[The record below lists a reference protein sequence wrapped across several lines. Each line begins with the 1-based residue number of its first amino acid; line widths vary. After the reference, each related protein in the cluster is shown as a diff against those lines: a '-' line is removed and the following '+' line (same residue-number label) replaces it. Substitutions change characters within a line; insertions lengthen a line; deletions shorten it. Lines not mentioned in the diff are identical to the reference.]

1 MCDELKEVIVDDVKD
16 YVDMHV
22 DNVKLSVVEGLA
34 TVTGSAIALVICL
47 FLVNLALML
56 LTVVLLYLLDM
67 LIHSMIWSAVI
78 LAVIYLI
85 VGIWVF
91 LKPGGLRNSM
101 VKVFAP
107 MLFPTRKYDDD
118 DE

>member
-1 MCDELKEVIVDDVKD
+1 MCKDLKEVIADDVKE
-16 YVDMHV
+16 YVDMRI

-56 LTVVLLYLLDM
+56 FTFVFVYLLD
-67 LIHSMIWSAVI
+67 LLTHLTIWSAVI
-78 LAVIYLI
+78 LAIIYLI
-85 VGIWVF
+85 VGIWLF
-91 LKPGGLRNSM
+91 LKPDGFKNMM

-107 MLFPTRKYDDD
+107 LLFQPRKDYDD
-118 DE
+118 E